1 MEIDK
6 YISELVAHQ
15 FPAFYQEDGEMFIT
29 FVKAYYEWMEQSG
42 YTINASKSLLEYRD
56 IDATVDQF
64 LSNFKD
70 EFLNKFPAITAA
82 NQRFMVKHIK
92 DFYQSKGSN
101 RGMQLL
107 FRLLFDDDI
116 EIYSPGKDI
125 LRASDGV
132 WKIPRY
138 LEVEHNSRSK
148 TYINQSIT
156 GSKSGATAFVESVHT
171 KVVNQRLIDVINI
184 SSLKGNFLYEELVTN
199 DGDLFNAPKV
209 IGSLTAINITD
220 GGANNA
226 IGDIFDVYTSTN
238 GKYGKARVTAVT
250 DGTGRVNFTLV
261 DGGTG
266 YTTASDQVHVSNV
279 NLFTSNRSNSNGT
292 LDYTVYEKV
301 SQDLN
306 SMQWTVSTP
315 SVSNAATL
323 ANSSV
328 TAWSGGSVVGNGKIV
343 SVPSSPSN
351 TVIINI
357 TNGNLSTATSIGTA
371 ANAVLFTGYALTNVS
386 AYGTV
391 TGSNATAV
399 GLHNTYNTFYIS
411 GLIRSS
417 ANLIANVSSMGTGN
431 GASFSIG
438 ALSDTEVVYLFTDFI
453 GGNNVNDI
461 PYMDMN
467 IFGGNSNT
475 GLLLGTQSITCNSA
489 TNVVTGIGGTIFD
502 NEITV
507 GSGLY
512 ASPGNTYIGTV
523 NSISSNTSLI
533 LANVAQV
540 NAVTSVFY
548 YNIHQYGFPK
558 NFSAGYYSYINDALT
573 SAAFTIGTIDSLSA
587 INPGNNYSTNP
598 FVLVRNDYI
607 AGYNRKNIVLEIQN
621 PSGVFAVGDVLSQ
634 SISTP
639 TNRVTFNANTGAFTV
654 GEGVTQLYGVS
665 NSYAT
670 INSANSTTLIL
681 SDIRGA
687 FYGNT
692 LGGGNLVG
700 LASGASAN
708 CTGVDNTTT
717 ATTVSTGII
726 VALPNTSIIE
736 IKRSSFN
743 AAFQSGNDV
752 STSSGGVA
760 TVISATQN
768 LDSPAMG
775 NNAIVTDIVVTARG
789 IATELAIMDSGFG
802 HKPGDNIE
810 LTTNGNIYAISG
822 TANVYNQGIG
832 IGYWEDSRGML
843 NSNKYIAD
851 GNYYQPY
858 SYEIQSRLSMDKYAD
873 ILKQLAHV
881 VGTKMYGKVTIGSAK
896 TKQVNPVSTSIEVI
910 IDPIFMRNDNQ
921 IVSRDGGR
929 IDARGAI

>member
-6 YISELVAHQ
+6 YISELVAQQ

-29 FVKAYYEWMEQSG
+29 FVRAYYEWMEQTG

-56 IDATVDQF
+56 IDSTVDQF

-70 EFLNKFPAITAA
+70 EFLNKFPSITAA

-148 TYINQSIT
+148 TFINQLIT

-184 SSLKGNFLYEELVTN
+184 SSLQGNFVYEELVTN

-209 IGSLTAINITD
+209 TGSLTAINITD
-220 GGANNA
+220 GGANNS
-226 IGDIFDVYTSTN
+226 IGDIFDVSVSTN

-250 DGTGRVNFTLV
+250 DGTGRVTFTLV

-266 YTTASDQVHVSNV
+266 YTIAANQVHVSNTT
-279 NLFTSNRSNSNGT
+279 LFTSNRSNSNGT
-292 LDYTVYEKV
+292 LNYTVYEKV
-301 SQDLN
+301 SQALN
-306 SMQWTVSTP
+306 SMQWTVSSP
-315 SVSNAATL
+315 SVSNTAAL
-323 ANSSV
+323 KNVLV
-328 TAWSGGSVVGNGKIV
+328 TGWNGGSVVANGTIV
-343 SVPSSPSN
+343 SVNGSN
-351 TVIINI
+351 TVTINI
-357 TNGNLSTATSIGTA
+357 TNGDFATATSIGTP
-371 ANAVLFTGYALTNVS
+371 ANSIVFTGYTLSNTS

-391 TGSNATAV
+391 TGSNGTAV
-399 GLHNTYNTFYIS
+399 GLHDVINTFYI
-411 GLIRSS
+411 GGKIVS
-417 ANLIANVSSMGTGN
+417 ASNLVANVSTMSTGS
-431 GASFSIG
+431 GATFSIG
-438 ALSDTEVVYLFTDFI
+438 ALSDTEVVFLFTDFL
-453 GGNNVNDI
+453 GSNNVNDI
-461 PYMDMN
+461 PYMDMV
-467 IFGGNSNT
+467 IYGGNSNT

-489 TNVVTGIGGTIFD
+489 TNIVTGVGGTIFD
-502 NEITV
+502 NEISV

-512 ASPGNTYIGTV
+512 KSPGNTYIGTV
-523 NSISSNTSLI
+523 ESITSNTSLT

-540 NAVTSVFY
+540 NCVTSVYY

-558 NFSAGYYSYINDALT
+558 NYSAGYYSFINDALN
-573 SAAFTIGTIDSLSA
+573 SSAFTIGTINSLSA
-587 INPGNNYSTNP
+587 INPGTNYSSNP

-607 AGYNRKNIVLEIQN
+607 AGYNRKNVVIEVQN
-621 PSGVFAVGDVLSQ
+621 PTGVFAPGDILAQ
-634 SISTP
+634 SIQTP
-639 TNRVTFNANTGAFTV
+639 TNRITFNANTGAFTV
-654 GEGVTQLYGVS
+654 GEGITQLYGAA

-681 SDIRGA
+681 SDIRGT

-700 LASGASAN
+700 LNSGASAN
-708 CTGVDNTTT
+708 CTGVDRTTT

-726 VALPNTSIIE
+726 VSVPNSSIIE

-743 AAFQSGNDV
+743 AAFQVGSPV
-752 STSSGGVA
+752 SSSGGGLA

-768 LDSPAMG
+768 EDTLAMG
-775 NNAIVTDIVVTARG
+775 NNAVVTDVVVTARG

-802 HKPGDNIE
+802 HKPGDDIE
-810 LTTNGNIYAISG
+810 LVSNGNIYAISG

-851 GNYYQPY
+851 GNYYQPF

-881 VGTKMYGKVTIGSAK
+881 VGTKMYGRVFIGSAK
-896 TKQVNPVSTSIEVI
+896 VKQVVPVSTSIEVI
-910 IDPIFMRNDNQ
+910 LDPIFMRNNNQ

-929 IDARGAI
+929 IDARGTI

>member
-6 YISELVAHQ
+6 YISHLVAHQ
-15 FPAFYQEDGEMFIT
+15 FPAFYQEDGETFIA
-29 FVKAYYEWMEQSG
+29 FVRAYTEWMEQTG

-56 IDATVDQF
+56 IDTTVDEF
-64 LSNFKD
+64 LDNFKG
-70 EFLNKFPAITAA
+70 EFLNKFPSITAA

-148 TYINQSIT
+148 TYINQLIT

-171 KVVNQRLIDVINI
+171 KVINQRLIDVINI
-184 SSLKGNFLYEELVTN
+184 SSLTGNFLYEELVTN

-220 GGANNA
+220 GGANNS
-226 IGDIFDVYTSTN
+226 IGDIFDVYASTN

-250 DGTGRVNFTLV
+250 DGTGRVTFTLV

-266 YTTASDQVHVSNV
+266 YTVAANQVHVSNTT
-279 NLFTSNRSNSNGT
+279 LFTSNRANSNGT
-292 LDYTVYEKV
+292 LNYTVYEKV
-301 SQDLN
+301 SQALS
-306 SMQWTVSTP
+306 SMQYTVSTP
-315 SVSNAATL
+315 SVSNNATL
-323 ANSSV
+323 YHTYV
-328 TAWSGGSVVGNGKIV
+328 TGWNGGSVVANGYV
-343 SVPSSPSN
+343 VATPTSTSN
-351 TVIINI
+351 TVIINT
-357 TNGNLSTATSIGTA
+357 TNGDFATATSIGTT
-371 ANAVLFTGYALTNVS
+371 ANAVLFTGYTLSNTS

-391 TGSNATAV
+391 TGSNTTAV
-399 GLHNTYNTFYIS
+399 GLHDVINTFYIGGKITS
-411 GLIRSS
+411 A
-417 ANLIANVSSMGTGN
+417 ANLVATVSTMGTGS
-431 GASFSIG
+431 GANFGIG
-438 ALSDTEVVYLFTDFI
+438 ALSDTEVVYLFTDFL

-461 PYMDMN
+461 PYMDMI

-489 TNVVTGIGGTIFD
+489 TNVVTGVGGTIFQSELQAGD
-502 NEITV
+502 
-507 GSGLY
+507 GLY
-512 ASPGNTYIGTV
+512 KYPGNTYIGTV
-523 NSISSNTSLI
+523 NSITSNTSLT
-533 LANVAQV
+533 LANVAKA
-540 NAVTSVFY
+540 NCVTSVYY

-558 NFSAGYYSYINDALT
+558 NYSAGYYSYINDALT

-587 INPGNNYSTNP
+587 INPGNNYSASP

-607 AGYNRKNIVLEIQN
+607 AGYNRKNVVIEVAN
-621 PSGVFAVGDVLSQ
+621 PTGVFAPGDVLAQ
-634 SISTP
+634 SIQTP

-654 GEGVTQLYGVS
+654 GEGITQLYGAA
-665 NSYAT
+665 NSFAT
-670 INSANSTTLIL
+670 INSVNSTAMIL
-681 SDIRGA
+681 SDIRGT

-700 LASGASAN
+700 LNSGATAN
-708 CTGVDNTTT
+708 CTGVDGTTT
-717 ATTVSTGII
+717 ATKVSTGII
-726 VALPNTSIIE
+726 VNVPNSSIIE

-743 AAFQSGNDV
+743 AAFQAGSPV
-752 STSSGGVA
+752 SSSGGGLA
-760 TVISATQN
+760 TVVSATQN
-768 LDSPAMG
+768 EDTLAMG
-775 NNAIVTDIVVTARG
+775 NNAVVTDVVVTARG
-789 IATELAIMDSGFG
+789 IATELQIMDSGFG
-802 HKPGDNIE
+802 HKPDDSIQ
-810 LTTNGNIYAISG
+810 LLSNGNIYAISG

-851 GNYYQPY
+851 GNYYQPF

-881 VGTKMYGKVTIGSAK
+881 VGTKMYGRVFIGSAK
-896 TKQVNPVSTSIEVI
+896 VKQVNPVSTSIEI
-910 IDPIFMRNDNQ
+910 IVDPIFMRNNNQ

-929 IDARGAI
+929 IDARGTI